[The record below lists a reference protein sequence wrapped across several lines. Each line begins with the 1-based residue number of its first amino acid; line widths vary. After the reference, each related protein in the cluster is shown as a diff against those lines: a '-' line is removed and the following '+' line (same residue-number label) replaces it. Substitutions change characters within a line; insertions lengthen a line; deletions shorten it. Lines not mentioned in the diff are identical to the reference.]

1 MGVKSPIHKVMD
13 ELIAEVEAYAASVER
28 TPQAVLRDAIGAGW
42 REWGSWKGGNSS
54 PTMSRVDR
62 LRVYMAENPPAS
74 AAA

>member
-13 ELIAEVEAYAASVER
+13 ELIAEVEAYAAAVER

-42 REWGSWKGGNSS
+42 REWGSWKAGNSS